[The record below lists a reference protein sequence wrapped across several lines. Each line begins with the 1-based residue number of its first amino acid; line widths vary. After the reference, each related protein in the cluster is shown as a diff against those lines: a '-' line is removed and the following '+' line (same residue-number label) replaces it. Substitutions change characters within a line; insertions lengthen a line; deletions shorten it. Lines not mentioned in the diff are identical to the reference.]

1 MNNNEL
7 KAETEAQQSENA
19 DLLPS
24 APLAA
29 NPVLAAGLSNE
40 KLTAIAELCS
50 KAAMAVNEIECEL
63 HGTELKYELLVPNK
77 NESTL
82 WTQLYSLEKM
92 FLSACR

>member
-1 MNNNEL
+1 MNKEL
-7 KAETEAQQSENA
+7 NAGTEVDNGIKPIV
-19 DLLPS
+19 LPS
-24 APLAA
+24 ASLAQ
-29 NPVLAAGLSNE
+29 NPVLAAGFSNE
-40 KLTAIAELCS
+40 KLNTIAELLS
-50 KAAMAVNEIECEL
+50 QAAMAVNAVECEL